1 MEKARQ
7 SVRLNGRDT
16 TVGVIGAGN
25 MGRAIARR
33 LVAGGHTIYL
43 ADTNAERLKSVASEI
58 ATFGPGIVQPV
69 ATSAAAVESEI
80 VVLATR
86 YNESTR
92 VAVELSDVLRGKVVI
107 DISNPLNDTFNDL
120 VTDPTTS
127 AAEEIQRRLKGA
139 QVVKAFNTTF
149 APVLFAGQLDGVDLD
164 VFLASDYADA
174 KAQVDT
180 LLRPC
185 GLRPLDAGALKNA
198 RTLERI
204 TLLWIELQGRYGLE
218 FQATLKFLPFQLGAV
233 AVQKTPAIVVNG
245 GAATSDL
252 QTQVDALKATVADL
266 DARLESMSSAFR
278 RAAELAR

>member
-7 SVRLNGRDT
+7 SVRANGRDRII
-16 TVGVIGAGN
+16 GLIGAGN

-33 LVAGGHTIYL
+33 LVTGGHTVYL
-43 ADTNAERLKSVASEI
+43 ADTDAEKLKSVASEI
-58 ATFGPGIVQPV
+58 AAFGPGLVQPV
-69 ATSAAAVESEI
+69 ATGAAAVESEM

-86 YNESTR
+86 YQESTR

-120 VTDPTTS
+120 VTDPTAS

-139 QVVKAFNTTF
+139 HVVKAFNTTF

-185 GLRPLDAGALKNA
+185 GLRPIDAGALKNA
-198 RTLERI
+198 RTLERM
-204 TLLWIELQGRYGLE
+204 TLLWIELQGRYGLD
-218 FQATLKFLPFQLGAV
+218 FQATLKFLPSQLGAV
-233 AVQKTPAIVVNG
+233 AVEKPPEVLGNG
-245 GAATSDL
+245 GVATSDL
-252 QTQVDALKATVADL
+252 QAQVNALKTTVADL
-266 DARLESMSSAFR
+266 DARLESMSAAFR
-278 RAAELAR
+278 RVAERAR